1 MNFTEEQR
9 AEIKDAILIR
19 CSGTDYQ
26 TFQIEELDRMVG
38 DVGSLVNENFVLAPV
53 IERYYLEVIY
63 NGHTIEKRTSD
74 DKALIES
81 ALMEIK
87 ERYKEYEPNIKYY
100 TGDLISR

>member
-1 MNFTEEQR
+1 MNKAYEFYR
-9 AEIKDAILIR
+9 KIFPKVKEITFFDKEIIDLLI
-19 CSGTDYQ
+19 D
-26 TFQIEELDRMVG
+26 FEKEI
-38 DVGSLVNENFVLAPV
+38 NEVKNNIVLAPV

-63 NGHTIEKRTSD
+63 NGNTIEKRTSE